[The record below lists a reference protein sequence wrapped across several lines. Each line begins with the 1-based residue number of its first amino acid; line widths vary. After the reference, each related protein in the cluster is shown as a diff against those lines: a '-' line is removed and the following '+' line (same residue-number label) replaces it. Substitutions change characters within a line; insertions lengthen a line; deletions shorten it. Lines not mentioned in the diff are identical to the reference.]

1 MSKAILCQNKA
12 SAEGNDSYKLN
23 TIPLRTCKSQRKT

>member
-12 SAEGNDSYKLN
+12 SAEGNDGYNLN
-23 TIPLRTCKSQRKT
+23 TILLGTCKSQRKT